1 MNQTIQDIISRRSC
15 RKFTDQMPSQDDLNL
30 ICEAG
35 SYAASGHNTQCPI
48 ILAVTNK
55 ELIDRMSKLNAQV
68 WNVDFD
74 PFYGAPVV
82 LVVLADRSISHTP
95 VEDGSLVIGNMLLA
109 AHSLG
114 LGACWINRAREVFE
128 MPEGK
133 QILAQLGIEGDY
145 IGVGNCIVGCPVYP
159 PRPPKPRKE
168 DYIRWIK

>member
-1 MNQTIQDIISRRSC
+1 MNPTINDILTRRSC
-15 RKFTDQMPSQDDLNL
+15 RKFTDEMPSQEDLEL
-30 ICEAG
+30 ICQAG
-35 SYAASGHNTQCPI
+35 AHAASGHNTQCPI

-55 ELIDRMSKLNAQV
+55 ELIARMSKLNQEV
-68 WNVDFD
+68 WKVDFD

-82 LVVLADRSISHTP
+82 LVVLADQSISHTP

-133 QILAQLGIEGDY
+133 AILAELGVEGDY
-145 IGVGNCIVGCPVYP
+145 IGVGNCIVGCRVYP
-159 PRPPKPRKE
+159 PRPAIPRKE
-168 DYIRWIK
+168 NFIRWVK

>member
-1 MNQTIQDIISRRSC
+1 MNQTIQTIISRRSC
-15 RKFTDQMPSQDDLNL
+15 RKFTDQMPSREDLAL

-35 SYAASGHNTQCPI
+35 SYASTGHNTQCPI

-55 ELIDRMSKLNAQV
+55 ELIARMSRLNAQV

-74 PFYGAPVV
+74 PFYGAPAV
-82 LVVLADRSISHTP
+82 LVVLADRSVSHTP

-133 QILAQLGIEGDY
+133 QILAELGVEGDY
-145 IGVGNCIVGCPVYP
+145 IGVGNCIVGCPQYP

-168 DYIRWIK
+168 GYIRWID